1 MHAVPQSILKRIA
14 LAISCG
20 PVFKVVSN
28 LDHLIITFGWPKDSA
43 AKKYIYKVKT
53 DLQFMYNENARYFQ
67 NLTSYFHVPTKQ
79 HLYADAVQ
87 FIVNVE

>member
-1 MHAVPQSILKRIA
+1 MVGQEVRPQKS
-14 LAISCG
+14 
-20 PVFKVVSN
+20 
-28 LDHLIITFGWPKDSA
+28 TF
-43 AKKYIYKVKT
+43 IKVKT
-53 DLQFMYNENARYFQ
+53 DLQLMYNENARYFQ